1 MTTEWLNYVVMAVTL
16 VVWGGLFV
24 VIFRLDKRVRK
35 LERE

>member
-1 MTTEWLNYVVMAVTL
+1 MATEWLNYAVMGVTL

-24 VIFRLDKRVRK
+24 VIFRLDRRVRK